1 MGLNR
6 FLCALHVYDCAEEK
20 GHEGEASGEE
30 EPSGDAV
37 KESKHRSV
45 VLSLEYLP
53 RTITSPYIL
62 RL

>member
-1 MGLNR
+1 MALNR

-30 EPSGDAV
+30 KQSCDAV
-37 KESKHRSV
+37 NESKHRSV
-45 VLSLEYLP
+45 VLSPEYLP
-53 RTITSPYIL
+53 GTTTFPYIL

>member
-45 VLSLEYLP
+45 SFVSG
-53 RTITSPYIL
+53 IL
-62 RL
+62 A

>member
-6 FLCALHVYDCAEEK
+6 FLCALHVYDRAEEK

-30 EPSGDAV
+30 EPSCDAV
-37 KESKHRSV
+37 KESKHWSV

-53 RTITSPYIL
+53 KTTTFPHTL